1 MKQIVHVMVWLSL
14 TLLPAVGMQAQAVI
28 SVADTVVSDVFEI
41 DLSEDYVD
49 LELKTTITNVS
60 DTTIFLQWTRLEL
73 DKPGEWDTQVCDNIE
88 CYIPIVSSNIDPQL
102 GIDAPVRLEPD
113 SSFSMILYVVPNGV
127 AGNGRIEL
135 DIALAGQPEDIL
147 ETIVYLPEV
156 RERTVSNVD
165 ELLAPNLR
173 IYPNPAADYFELT
186 SHEGIDEII
195 ISDMFGRQ
203 IRTYAAISG
212 KSYDISQ
219 LSNGIYLVSLVNRQ
233 YGIIRTLRLGKRSVR
248 P

>member
-1 MKQIVHVMVWLSL
+1 MKHVIPAILFFSL
-14 TLLPAVGMQAQAVI
+14 TLLPAVYMQAQSIIAVE
-28 SVADTVVSDVFEI
+28 DTVVADIFEI
-41 DLSEDYVD
+41 DLSEDFTD
-49 LELKTTITNVS
+49 LELKTRVTNVS
-60 DTTIFLQWTRLEL
+60 DSTIRLKWTRLEL

-88 CYIPIVSSNIDPQL
+88 CYIPLVSSNIDPGL
-102 GIDAPVRLEPD
+102 GLDAPVVLEPD
-113 SSFSMILYVVPNGV
+113 SSLDMILYVVPNGV
-127 AGNGRIEL
+127 AGMGRIDL
-135 DIALAGQPEDIL
+135 DLSLADRPDEIL
-147 ETIVYLPEV
+147 ATIVYLPDV
-156 RERTVSNVD
+156 RERTVSNVE

-203 IRTYAAISG
+203 IRTYAAVSG

-233 YGIIRTLRLGKRSVR
+233 YGILRTLRLGKRSVR